1 MTEVATLIYFG
12 AGFYSIRFQG
22 LAQNFREKH
31 LIKWSGMIGTGDAL
45 SFDKE
50 SRISASSSLFWHP
63 F

>member
-31 LIKWSGMIGTGDAL
+31 LMKWSGMIGTGDAL
-45 SFDKE
+45 SFDKG
-50 SRISASSSLFWHP
+50 SGIP
-63 F
+63 K